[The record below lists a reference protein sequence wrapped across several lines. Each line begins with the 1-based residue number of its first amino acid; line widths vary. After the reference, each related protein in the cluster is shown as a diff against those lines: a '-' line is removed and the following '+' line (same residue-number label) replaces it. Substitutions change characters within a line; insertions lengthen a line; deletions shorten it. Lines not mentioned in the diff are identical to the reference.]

1 MLLGLIALC
10 VGLAQNYYTVALIG
24 MYVHPNTSYIH
35 ALILIYSYMHAR
47 MLVHTYI
54 HTSIHTYT
62 HTLTHKHLFHHVYT
76 HIPQCTLTY
85 VQLCVGSGE

>member
-1 MLLGLIALC
+1 MVKLFSVLVMVFVADLQGRRQFLIGGTTVMLLGLIALC

-47 MLVHTYI
+47 M
-54 HTSIHTYT
+54 
-62 HTLTHKHLFHHVYT
+62 HK
-76 HIPQCTLTY
+76 
-85 VQLCVGSGE
+85 